1 MNLLAPTG
9 FLKLLPCVS
18 EVQDNFQLL
27 SFCIFSD
34 CYVKSVAFNNDQ
46 V

>member
-9 FLKLLPCVS
+9 FLKLLLYDN
-18 EVQDNFQLL
+18 EVQYNFQLL
-27 SFCIFSD
+27 SCIFSD
-34 CYVKSVAFNNDQ
+34 CYVESVAFNNDQ